1 MSEASTV
8 TGNKSLEPCRPAA
21 QVAEVV
27 EDGAKWGWLQA
38 RLPAFIDA
46 GDVLVFAA
54 TKARVDELAA
64 QLQAAGVKC
73 ASSCLPVPVRAACTC

>member
-1 MSEASTV
+1 M
-8 TGNKSLEPCRPAA
+8 
-21 QVAEVV
+21 QVVEVV
-27 EDGAKWGWLQA
+27 EDGAKWAWLQA
-38 RLPAFIDA
+38 RLPGFIDA

-73 ASSCLPVPVRAACTC
+73 ARCPAQPKP